1 MTGER
6 ERERENTKGT
16 NLLRETKD
24 DPDAAKKRSS
34 ESIRS
39 VAGRYVLTNKQTLR
53 RSLNSCFSSFC
64 LPLCLCRYNVSFP
77 PLPLFL
83 FLSLLFLILNR
94 TQIATSARPSVSG
107 RTLAADCTNLFCFL
121 FSQLCIILCRV
132 PAVEGDAGFG

>member
-94 TQIATSARPSVSG
+94 TQIATSARASVSG
-107 RTLAADCTNLFCFL
+107 RRTLAADCTNLFCLCFPSCALSCVEFL
-121 FSQLCIILCRV
+121 
-132 PAVEGDAGFG
+132 P